1 MWLELKLNTSYAT
14 LSSGIPWN
22 IPLATSILWV
32 NKGAIRQVH
41 TVSQLITSP
50 KKLFAC
56 CQFTQPISLFA
67 WTDSTKKDV
76 LNSFIKLNEQKGQ
89 HCGHYTKQVYILFFN
104 PLTTG
109 LKVRANLLTVQ
120 VNWHLANWLSSKTTA
135 TDEYYT
141 KKIQVTSGI
150 VHVAN
155 TIMMGRLGLILLH
168 VRYNSFPN
176 YDFATVW
183 YEWCNKEN

>member
-76 LNSFIKLNEQKGQ
+76 LNSVTKLNEQKRQ
-89 HCGHYTKQVYILFFN
+89 HCGHYETKYYYTKQVYILFFN
-104 PLTTG
+104 PFDHRVKSRGKPTYSPGEL
-109 LKVRANLLTVQ
+109 
-120 VNWHLANWLSSKTTA
+120 
-135 TDEYYT
+135 
-141 KKIQVTSGI
+141 TSGKLAFI
-150 VHVAN
+150 QNNCNWWVLYQEN
-155 TIMMGRLGLILLH
+155 T
-168 VRYNSFPN
+168 S
-176 YDFATVW
+176 DKW
-183 YEWCNKEN
+183 YCPCG